1 MALACSLVVFAD
13 RNVASQLCP
22 VLCYSVEPTPSLVS
36 GPNEKKE
43 KNVLKGLHLL
53 RAFCLRKEMV
63 FYYSLYE
70 PAQRCKLRQV
80 QGSDLLR
87 KSMSSLLTNM
97 IIT

>member
-53 RAFCLRKEMV
+53 RAFCLRKEMF

-70 PAQRCKLRQV
+70 PAQRCRLRQV

-87 KSMSSLLTNM
+87 KSVSSLLTNT